1 LSHVSFAHTAG
12 AEKNNYLERKM
23 YYLIKNTLEECSA
36 EQCHDADSPYVAI
49 LTPEQWLEQN
59 ENFDMGIDFD
69 MNSDDI
75 LTTKAD
81 VNYDS
86 LTGTFCLPVQSTGS
100 ETPESFSFALD
111 ETGIV
116 FIDQGKSALNL
127 VKRIKQNKKWRKPS
141 LERFLY
147 DFLEQIIHNDLQLMQ
162 LYERELND
170 VEKEIMENAEDAH
183 MQRNNE
189 IRGDIRDLRIHYEQ
203 LQDFGQE
210 LEENENGFF
219 DEENLRYFHMFS
231 NRVDRLYDA
240 ATHLR
245 DYTIQLN
252 DLYQSQLDVKQNRIM
267 TVLTVVTTIFMPLT
281 LIAGWYGM
289 NFKYM
294 PELES
299 RLGYPVIIGLSI
311 LIVVG
316 SLTFF
321 KIKKIL

>member
-1 LSHVSFAHTAG
+1 
-12 AEKNNYLERKM
+12 M
-23 YYLIKNTLEECSA
+23 YYLIRNTLEECSA
-36 EQCHDADSPYVAI
+36 EQCHDAGSPYVAV
-49 LTPEQWLEQN
+49 LTPDQWQEQN

-69 MNSDDI
+69 MNSEDI
-75 LTTKAD
+75 LTTKAE

-86 LTGTFCLPVQSTGS
+86 LTGTFFIPTQSTFTK
-100 ETPESFSFALD
+100 EPMKFSFALD

-116 FIDQGKSALNL
+116 FIDDGKSALSL
-127 VKRIKQNKKWRKPS
+127 VKRIQRVKKWRKPS

-147 DFLEQIIHNDLQLMQ
+147 DFLELIIHNDLQIMQ
-162 LYERELND
+162 KYERELEGI
-170 VEKEIMENAEDAH
+170 EKEIMDSAEDAH
-183 MQRNNE
+183 IQRNNE

-203 LQDFGQE
+203 LQDLGQE

-219 DEENLRYFHMFS
+219 TEENIRYFHMFS
-231 NRVDRLYDA
+231 SRVDRLYDA

-281 LIAGWYGM
+281 LIVGWYGM

-299 RLGYPVIIGLSI
+299 QWGYPIIIGLSL
-311 LIVVG
+311 LIVAG
-316 SLTFF
+316 SLAFF
-321 KIKKIL
+321 KIKKII

>member
-1 LSHVSFAHTAG
+1 
-12 AEKNNYLERKM
+12 M
-23 YYLIKNTLEECSA
+23 YYLIRNILEECSA
-36 EQCHDADSPYVAI
+36 EQCHDAGSPYVAV
-49 LTPEQWLEQN
+49 LTPQQWLEES
-59 ENFDMGIDFD
+59 ENFDMGIDID
-69 MNSDDI
+69 INSDEV
-75 LTTKAD
+75 LTTKAE

-86 LTGTFCLPVQSTGS
+86 LTGTFCIPVQSTGS
-100 ETPESFSFALD
+100 DAPMRFSFALD

-116 FIDQGKSALNL
+116 FIDSGKNALNL
-127 VKRIKQNKKWRKPS
+127 IKRIQRNKKWRKPS

-147 DFLEQIIHNDLQLMQ
+147 DFLEQIIHNDLQIMQ
-162 LYERELND
+162 RYERELD
-170 VEKEIMENAEDAH
+170 SVEKEIMDDAESAH
-183 MQRNNE
+183 IQRNNE

-203 LQDFGQE
+203 LQDLGQE

-281 LIAGWYGM
+281 LIVGWYGM

-294 PELES
+294 PELDW
-299 RLGYPVIIGLSI
+299 RFGYPVIIGLSI

-321 KIKKIL
+321 KVKKIL

>member
-1 LSHVSFAHTAG
+1 MIKEIIARILYQE
-12 AEKNNYLERKM
+12 EKSM
-23 YYLIKNTLEECSA
+23 YYLIRNTLEECSA
-36 EQCHDADSPYVAI
+36 EQCHDADAPFVAI
-49 LTPEQWLEQN
+49 LTPEQWLEEN

-69 MNSDDI
+69 MNSEDI
-75 LTTKAD
+75 LTTKAE

-86 LTGTFCLPVQSTGS
+86 LTGTFCIPVQSAGTKV
-100 ETPESFSFALD
+100 PEIFSFALD

-116 FIDQGKSALNL
+116 FIDQGKNALNI
-127 VKRIKQNKKWRKPS
+127 VKRIQRNKKWRKPS

-147 DFLEQIIHNDLQLMQ
+147 DFLEQIIHNDLRIMQ
-162 LYERELND
+162 RYERELD
-170 VEKEIMENAEDAH
+170 GIEKEIMDDAENAH
-183 MQRNNE
+183 IQRNNE

-203 LQDFGQE
+203 LQDLGQE

-219 DEENLRYFHMFS
+219 NEDNLRYFHMLS
-231 NRVDRLYDA
+231 SRVDRLYDA

-281 LIAGWYGM
+281 LIVGWYGM

-294 PELES
+294 PELDW
-299 RLGYPVIIGLSI
+299 RFGYPVIIILSI
-311 LIVVG
+311 LIVAG

-321 KIKKIL
+321 KVKKIL